1 MHMRTI
7 ILAIVPAVVLVFAG
21 ISRTYSQSFVADTLA
36 GQVAAWKDVRI
47 YHQQDVQTRQLL
59 KGATHDL
66 AALDIRAITLDAG
79 VIMPA
84 YPQEYDELLI
94 VKEGV
99 LDLSVGDEDR
109 KLGPGGV
116 ALFAAG
122 QKYSVEDG
130 DSARAVYYVFRFKG
144 RSVLNKDRAKPPF
157 LLDWKDMVMK
167 KTDKGE
173 SRQVFDQ
180 PVAWLGKIDMHAT
193 TLNQGEI
200 SHPPHVHRSE
210 EIILVRS
217 GNVRE
222 SIGGKYFSASE
233 GDVIF
238 LPSGVPHALENKG
251 TGRCEYFALQ
261 WLP

>member
-1 MHMRTI
+1 MRTMT
-7 ILAIVPAVVLVFAG
+7 LAMVAMI
-21 ISRTYSQSFVADTLA
+21 FVGSTRLYAQGVMGDTLT
-36 GQVAAWKDVRI
+36 GGVAVWKDVRI
-47 YHQQDVQTRQLL
+47 YHQQDVQTRQLI

-66 AALDIRAITLDAG
+66 ALLDIKAITLDAG
-79 VIMPA
+79 VILPA
-84 YPQEYDELLI
+84 YPQENDELLI

-99 LDLSVGDEDR
+99 LDISIGEDDK

-130 DSARAVYYVFRFKG
+130 DSMRAVYYIFRFKG
-144 RSVLNKDRAKPPF
+144 RTVMDKMRTNPPV
-157 LLDWKDMVMK
+157 LLDWKEMLMK

-173 SRQVFDQ
+173 SRQIFEQ
-180 PVAWLGKIDMHAT
+180 PVAWFGKIDMHAT
-193 TLNQGEI
+193 TLEQGQI
-200 SHPPHVHRSE
+200 SHPPHTHRAE

-217 GNVRE
+217 GNIQE
-222 SIGGKYFSASE
+222 SIGGRLFKASE

-238 LPSGVPHALENKG
+238 LPSGVPHGLENKG